1 MLILILSILLL
12 GVIVAI
18 ASKVAS
24 RGKNVEDAPI
34 KVEQT
39 CATCNGTP
47 ESKCE
52 QDCMMEASTKP
63 IEYFDDEE
71 LDTLQGIPSKD
82 YTETQIT
89 MLENVFY
96 TLREQDVAGWIR
108 SIQLRNID
116 LPEDIRDQALLIVA
130 ERREHTLEEWN
141 KNNSN

>member
-1 MLILILSILLL
+1 MLILIVSILLL

-47 ESKCE
+47 ETKCE

-63 IEYFDDEE
+63 IEYFDDE
-71 LDTLQGIPSKD
+71 
-82 YTETQIT
+82 
-89 MLENVFY
+89 
-96 TLREQDVAGWIR
+96 
-108 SIQLRNID
+108 
-116 LPEDIRDQALLIVA
+116 
-130 ERREHTLEEWN
+130 
-141 KNNSN
+141 